1 MFFIRCTLQDLA
13 GKWSYHKQK
22 FWIFSQ
28 VLCRKPLLLRFY
40 LLTVS
45 DTPTNTYLTENIGY
59 TGFLQ
64 SSEKKCLTIDV
75 RDVNSLRPSKL
86 RTGAK
91 NDKEQTYYFNYNKK
105 GRVFSKFLA
114 IRIRRLDSEIVF
126 STVNL
131 INKSNEFK
139 DIYYNIG
146 DEVREFSNDRIHPE
160 QWTWK
165 LDKTDDMR
173 PAIERGREG
182 KPDNNGR
189 ISKKPWFLS
198 R

>member
-1 MFFIRCTLQDLA
+1 M
-13 GKWSYHKQK
+13 
-22 FWIFSQ
+22 
-28 VLCRKPLLLRFY
+28 
-40 LLTVS
+40 
-45 DTPTNTYLTENIGY
+45 
-59 TGFLQ
+59 
-64 SSEKKCLTIDV
+64 TIDV

-86 RTGAK
+86 RTDAK

-105 GRVFSKFLA
+105 GRVFSNFLA

-160 QWTWK
+160 Q
-165 LDKTDDMR
+165 
-173 PAIERGREG
+173 
-182 KPDNNGR
+182 
-189 ISKKPWFLS
+189 
-198 R
+198 